1 MRAAARAPAPQRFAV
16 VSDIHGNLPAL
27 GACRAEAVSQPTIP
41 KSDRLLAAVIAEMA
55 AAGLEDVVNLGDIVS
70 GPLWPAETGSPHA
83 RWALVERADGGTWRV
98 QLRATPYDFEAAAR
112 QAERNGRGDWA
123 DAVRTGRVGR
133 WERDRE
139 QELVKR

>member
-1 MRAAARAPAPQRFAV
+1 MTAAARAPAPQRFAV

-27 GACRAEAVSQPTIP
+27 
-41 KSDRLLAAVIAEMA
+41 AAVIAEMA
-55 AAGLEDVVNLGDIVS
+55 AAGIQDVVNLGDIVS

-83 RWALVERADGGTWRV
+83 RWALVERADGGHWRA

-123 DAVRTGRVGR
+123 DALRTGRVGR

>member
-1 MRAAARAPAPQRFAV
+1 MTAAARAPAPQRFAV

-27 GACRAEAVSQPTIP
+27 
-41 KSDRLLAAVIAEMA
+41 AAVIAEMA
-55 AAGLEDVVNLGDIVS
+55 AAGIQDVVNLGDIVS

-83 RWALVERADGGTWRV
+83 RWALGERANGRTGGRADGGHWRV

-123 DAVRTGRVGR
+123 DALRTGRVGR

>member
-16 VSDIHGNLPAL
+16 VSDRHGKLPAVI
-27 GACRAEAVSQPTIP
+27 AE
-41 KSDRLLAAVIAEMA
+41 IAEMA

-123 DAVRTGRVGR
+123 DALRTGRVGR
-133 WERDRE
+133 WERDRV
-139 QELVKR
+139 QKRVKR